1 MTFSYYP
8 LSVIVVFSFM
18 SSLIFIPNAMH
29 LLFKMF
35 NVILVVRNAF
45 FALSIFH
52 SASSFSLS
60 FVEILLSYLFIIL
73 LLVLLQIFLLLFPFF
88 TLLVM
93 EILYVFF
100 SFYLT
105 VFADAVGIISNSNA
119 IEIKIRRRE
128 VFGWM
133 ERNWKIPASFY
144 VSACFKRKISHQDNS
159 FHFAIVG
166 FARRMQHSRRSKR
179 CILLLSILS
188 RRNRSKWTSWRTK

>member
-1 MTFSYYP
+1 MHFLHY
-8 LSVIVVFSFM
+8 LF
-18 SSLIFIPNAMH
+18 FIRL
-29 LLFKMF
+29 LLF
-35 NVILVVRNAF
+35 L
-45 FALSIFH
+45 
-52 SASSFSLS
+52 
-60 FVEILLSYLFIIL
+60 
-73 LLVLLQIFLLLFPFF
+73 FLLLKSFFLICLLFFFLCFFKFFCFFFLFF

-159 FHFAIVG
+159 FHFTIVG